1 MCRSAAVLVAG
12 ANGIERLDGVR
23 FLSLHAGCHGG
34 FRGLMT
40 RAGSIPRMAGDG
52 EAAVLI
58 LERLFAARLVG

>member
-12 ANGIERLDGVR
+12 ASGVERLDGIR
-23 FLSLHAGCHGG
+23 FRSLGAGCHGG

-40 RAGSIPRMAGDG
+40 RTGSTPRMAGDG